1 MRKPNTVPWSRRYRK
16 PPNRGMRQPRARSTN
31 RVGPA
36 LTAQA
41 GVPTTS
47 LGLQAAGTAQVSQPA
62 GAYQYNYVYDPGAP
76 HAAAAYP
83 GSAETIRNSEEALVA
98 GGYGDPGGPTPE
110 DFESTMEQYRTL

>member
-1 MRKPNTVPWSRRYRK
+1 MHNPNPVPWSRRYRK
-16 PPNRGMRQPRARSTN
+16 PANRGMRQPRARSAN
-31 RVGPA
+31 RVG
-36 LTAQA
+36 TAQA
-41 GVPTTS
+41 GVPATS

-62 GAYQYNYVYDPGAP
+62 GAYQYNYNYDPGAP

-110 DFESTMEQYRTL
+110 DFESTMAQYRTL